1 MRKDHSLATTT
12 TRANSPH
19 TFPVANR
26 AVAMLVLGVAL
37 GGCKDSMTEPKVPE
51 SELIARDRA
60 ALEALYN
67 ATEGEEWARRDNW
80 LTDAPLGEWHG
91 VVTDSVGQV
100 TWLTLPG
107 NGLQG
112 ALPPELGDLREL
124 QYLGLTDNQLK
135 GPLPRLLGD
144 LPQLVG
150 LFLAN
155 NGLTGIIPSSFLQ
168 LEQLKVLDF
177 GGNRGLCV
185 PGTTEFAEW
194 AAGIAQVIG
203 ESCAEADRRALG
215 DLFRQTGGS
224 GWVDSGGWLGDTVLE
239 EWFGVQIDSIGR
251 VFALSLVENGL
262 TGAFPEAV
270 GELTVLRRLDVG
282 GNRLSGELPRSL
294 TDLSLEEFRYSD
306 TQLCV
311 PHDARFQEW
320 LQTVDQHE
328 GTGTNCTPAAE
339 REALI
344 AFYEATDGPNWAR
357 NDNWMTNEPISEW
370 AGIGVNRNGQVT
382 ELRLGF
388 NAVRGSIPA
397 VLGDLR
403 NLRVLDLNGN
413 WGLTGPIPE
422 ELFDLSGLQELYL
435 DRVGLA
441 GPLPPG
447 IGELTGIQRLTLRRT
462 GLGGPIP
469 AELGQLVNLRVLQ
482 MADNDLTGPI
492 PKELGNLNDLIYL
505 ALWNNELTGS
515 IPAELG
521 SLTELETLI
530 IDRNQLSGSIPS
542 ELGSLVNLEVLWLND
557 NALTGPI
564 PPTLGGMRSLE
575 RAYLH
580 ANELAGPLP
589 AELGE
594 MTALEQLWLGNN
606 AGLSGPLPTS
616 LKALAELETFKAGG
630 TGLCAPADP
639 DLMAWL
645 NGVEFQRVA
654 RCDSG
659 GTAVYLTQA
668 VQSRQF
674 PVPLVAGRP
683 ALLRVF
689 VSSPQ
694 ANGERTPPVR
704 ATFYNGGA
712 PSHVVVIEGG
722 KGRIPTEL
730 DESALD
736 QSANAEIPGDVIRDG
751 LEMVVEIDP
760 SGTLEAGLGI
770 AGRIPETGRIAVDVR
785 EMPDFRLT
793 VIPFLYEPSPDSSI
807 LEITEDMSRN
817 PEGSEMLFHTRNLLP
832 IGDLDIRLHDPVI
845 TSTNNGFYLLIE
857 TEAMRRMERGS
868 GYWMSMLAPV
878 PVAGLLGVALG
889 IRSWSSFAVPTSHTV
904 AHELGHNMGLYHA
917 PCGGAGGPDPLY
929 PDHNGRIGSWGYD
942 RERGRLI
949 TPFAPD
955 LMSYCRG
962 GWISDYHFS
971 NSLRH
976 RLDAETDAD
985 NDAAPTRTVLVW
997 GGLDSGG
1004 DPFLEPAFVLDAV
1017 PSVPQPGSD
1026 FRLRGRTV
1034 DGGDAFALTFD
1045 MPEIP
1050 DVEDGRSAFVFTVPV
1065 TWTGALASIS
1075 LVGGGGSLTLDQTT
1089 DSPMTIVRDPVTGQV
1104 RAFLRGP
1111 QAAAMMVNGAEPG
1124 METLFSRGIPEGAG
1138 QRR

>member
-1 MRKDHSLATTT
+1 
-12 TRANSPH
+12 
-19 TFPVANR
+19 
-26 AVAMLVLGVAL
+26 
-37 GGCKDSMTEPKVPE
+37 
-51 SELIARDRA
+51 
-60 ALEALYN
+60 
-67 ATEGEEWARRDNW
+67 
-80 LTDAPLGEWHG
+80 
-91 VVTDSVGQV
+91 
-100 TWLTLPG
+100 
-107 NGLQG
+107 
-112 ALPPELGDLREL
+112 
-124 QYLGLTDNQLK
+124 
-135 GPLPRLLGD
+135 
-144 LPQLVG
+144 
-150 LFLAN
+150 
-155 NGLTGIIPSSFLQ
+155 
-168 LEQLKVLDF
+168 
-177 GGNRGLCV
+177 
-185 PGTTEFAEW
+185 
-194 AAGIAQVIG
+194 
-203 ESCAEADRRALG
+203 
-215 DLFRQTGGS
+215 
-224 GWVDSGGWLGDTVLE
+224 
-239 EWFGVQIDSIGR
+239 
-251 VFALSLVENGL
+251 
-262 TGAFPEAV
+262 
-270 GELTVLRRLDVG
+270 
-282 GNRLSGELPRSL
+282 
-294 TDLSLEEFRYSD
+294 
-306 TQLCV
+306 
-311 PHDARFQEW
+311 
-320 LQTVDQHE
+320 
-328 GTGTNCTPAAE
+328 
-339 REALI
+339 
-344 AFYEATDGPNWAR
+344 
-357 NDNWMTNEPISEW
+357 MTNEPISEW
-370 AGIGVNRNGQVT
+370 YGVAVNSSGQVT
-382 ELRLGF
+382 GLRLGY
-388 NAVRGSIPA
+388 NGVKGVIPS
-397 VLGDLR
+397 VLGDLP
-403 NLRVLDLNGN
+403 NLTVLDFNGN

-422 ELFDLSGLQELYL
+422 ELFNLSRLRHLRLY
-435 DRVGLA
+435 RVGLA
-441 GPLPPG
+441 GPVPPE
-447 IGELTGIQRLTLRRT
+447 IGRLTELRELMLRRS

-469 AELGQLVNLRVLQ
+469 SEIGRLVNLEVLN
-482 MADNDLTGPI
+482 MAQNDLTGPI
-492 PKELGNLNDLIYL
+492 PRELGNLVDLTYL
-505 ALWNNELTGS
+505 SLWANELTGDIPAELGNLTALETVDAERNKLTGS
-515 IPAELG
+515 IP
-521 SLTELETLI
+521 
-530 IDRNQLSGSIPS
+530 S
-542 ELGSLVNLEVLWLND
+542 EFGRLANLEILWLN
-557 NALTGPI
+557 NNTLSGPI
-564 PPTLGGMRSLE
+564 PPALGGMRSLE

-654 RCDSG
+654 RCDGG

-704 ATFYNGGA
+704 ATFYHGGA
-712 PSHVVVIEGG
+712 RSHVVEIEGG

-736 QSANAEIPGDVIRDG
+736 RSANAEIPGDVIRDG

-760 SGTLEAGLGI
+760 SGTLEAGLGV
-770 AGRIPETGRIAVDVR
+770 AGRIPETGRITVDVR

-793 VIPFLYEPSPDSSI
+793 VIPFLYEPRPDSSI
-807 LEITEDMSRN
+807 LEITEEMSRD

-832 IGDLDIRLHDPVI
+832 IGDLDIRLHDPVV
-845 TSTNNGFYLLIE
+845 TSTDNGFNLLIE

-878 PVAGLLGVALG
+878 PTAGLLGVALG

-929 PDHNGRIGSWGYD
+929 PDHNGRIASWGYD

-976 RLDAETDAD
+976 RLDVESDAD

-1075 LVGGGGSLTLDQTT
+1075 LVGGGGSATLDQTT

-1111 QAAAMMVNGAEPG
+1111 QAAAMMVNGGEPG